1 LANVA
6 SQNRYNKIEQEVIVL
21 RAVWGMI
28 DGMVNYSIFQE
39 PQKTEI
45 TELHFKS
52 SEAAQLCNILLADF
66 LSKPEKGD
74 FNLPQFPSESPF
86 VDQTFLFYLKKIC
99 EEPKLNSNSK
109 TLLDATEEF
118 SDWLGRKVPVEDI
131 WFPSLERKVDLQIL
145 RIDFLKLC
153 GNISKHSFARLSGDV
168 GRIEKTLRENNV
180 EVDPG
185 VSVVI

>member
-1 LANVA
+1 MA
-6 SQNRYNKIEQEVIVL
+6 SENQYNKIEQEVIVL

-39 PQKTEI
+39 PLKTEI

-66 LSKPEKGD
+66 LSKPRPGV
-74 FNLPQFPSESPF
+74 FNLPPISKDNPL

-109 TLLDATEEF
+109 TLLDATKACE
-118 SDWLGRKVPVEDI
+118 
-131 WFPSLERKVDLQIL
+131 
-145 RIDFLKLC
+145 
-153 GNISKHSFARLSGDV
+153 
-168 GRIEKTLRENNV
+168 
-180 EVDPG
+180 
-185 VSVVI
+185 